1 MTDLHRW
8 RHPAV
13 LEDMFLY
20 HLARLQAAAGSRVVR
35 LCEGRYGITRRE
47 WRMLCLLAEAG
58 QLQPSQLAEQAQLD
72 RTRTSRAVTAL
83 LAKGLLWK
91 ESQVGDARRA
101 LLRLSDTG
109 RALHAE
115 LFPQVQAINRELM
128 DAVPEPELQAMASA
142 FARIRARARELEAS
156 SPPPKA
162 PRNRKRAAST

>member
-8 RHPAV
+8 RAPAV
-13 LEDMFLY
+13 LDDMFLY

-47 WRMLCLLAEAG
+47 WRMVCLLAEAG

-142 FARIRARARELEAS
+142 FARIRTRARELEAS

-162 PRNRKRAAST
+162 PRNRKKPAAP